1 MTYTP
6 ALIAEEYPLDDRL
19 AQVQEQLQEDLA
31 QVRERL
37 CALVAPPHHKIQD
50 PIMYAVEHTGRLLR
64 PSLVLLS
71 SYLLEG
77 ETGAATHRRV
87 IDAAAA
93 VEILHIATLHHDD
106 LIDDAQVRRGRS
118 TTNAKYGDAIA
129 LLTGDYLLARCM
141 QAAASLGASR
151 MMSMAETLIDVCVGQ
166 MLESSQ
172 LFDPLRT
179 EEDYLVAV
187 SGKTARL
194 MRTATA
200 MGALQCNASTEV
212 QDALESFGHNLGM
225 AFQIWDDILDIC
237 SEETGKQVAKDLLNG
252 VYTLPVIYAI
262 EDFPDRLLPA
272 LREQPLSADRCQE
285 ILSLMHECGAISRA
299 ADVAQRHVTDALRA
313 VESHPS
319 FVHRAP
325 VIGRYLRN
333 LVDRLA
339 SQHPALRAQPGT
351 ARSGTARS
359 DTARSSSVRS
369 DSEGLPS
376 YGTTKALIHDWLNGY
391 IAQPND
397 RLGRGG
403 AVCPFVAPSL
413 RAGSLEIQVR
423 TVGSAPVVGT
433 VIDMVH
439 HALDEFDLIEWEG
452 SNPALRSL
460 LVAMPDLAPT
470 ECHLLDEAHRAVKSA
485 AVRRGMM
492 IGQFHP
498 LCEEPAARNPGFRVN
513 RSPVPLVA
521 IRPMAL
527 HDILFLKDRKDWFD
541 EYHRRFGSHYK
552 PSRDAI
558 EPLFVE
564 LFQRACAEH
573 GVGA

>member
-1 MTYTP
+1 
-6 ALIAEEYPLDDRL
+6 
-19 AQVQEQLQEDLA
+19 
-31 QVRERL
+31 
-37 CALVAPPHHKIQD
+37 
-50 PIMYAVEHTGRLLR
+50 
-64 PSLVLLS
+64 
-71 SYLLEG
+71 
-77 ETGAATHRRV
+77 
-87 IDAAAA
+87 
-93 VEILHIATLHHDD
+93 
-106 LIDDAQVRRGRS
+106 
-118 TTNAKYGDAIA
+118 
-129 LLTGDYLLARCM
+129 
-141 QAAASLGASR
+141 
-151 MMSMAETLIDVCVGQ
+151 
-166 MLESSQ
+166 
-172 LFDPLRT
+172 
-179 EEDYLVAV
+179 
-187 SGKTARL
+187 
-194 MRTATA
+194 
-200 MGALQCNASTEV
+200 V

-262 EDFPDRLLPA
+262 EDFPDRLLPT

-285 ILSLMHECGAISRA
+285 VLSLIHESGAISRA

-325 VIGRYLRN
+325 IIGRYLRN

-339 SQHPALRAQPGT
+339 SQHPALLAQP
-351 ARSGTARS
+351 
-359 DTARSSSVRS
+359 DTA
-369 DSEGLPS
+369 
-376 YGTTKALIHDWLNGY
+376 GTTKALIHDWLNGY
-391 IAQPND
+391 IAQPNG

-413 RAGSLEIQVR
+413 RAGSLEIRVR
-423 TVGSAPVVGT
+423 TVGSAPVAGT
-433 VIDMVH
+433 VIDMVR
-439 HALDEFDLIEWEG
+439 HALDEFELIEWEG

-498 LCEEPAARNPGFRVN
+498 LCEEPAARNPGLPVN

-527 HDILFLKDRKDWFD
+527 HDVLFLKDRKEWFE